1 MKASKPGGKSV
12 RTGAKPLPA
21 GAKSPDGPGLRQ
33 RKLQETR
40 ERLTRAAMALFL
52 ERGFEATTIDDIA
65 TAADVSRRSF
75 FHYFASKEDV
85 VVQHLGTIGTMMTAE
100 MAARPA
106 DEPIAVSLRQAMA
119 AALSECTPI
128 PPSDTRPGAGDS
140 HAVKALRVVHLVL
153 NTPALYARFLERQ
166 GEYQAGLAAQI
177 ARRRPGDDLYPALA
191 AGMALTALL
200 AVLRRWSDS
209 AGAEDPIPLLDRA
222 FEQLGPAL

>member
-1 MKASKPGGKSV
+1 MHLVALSVNVGMQYPRRMASLAERKRQLVVDELTEAALQLLAIKGFDTTTV
-12 RTGAKPLPA
+12 DEIVAAA
-21 GAKSPDGPGLRQ
+21 G
-33 RKLQETR
+33 
-40 ERLTRAAMALFL
+40 
-52 ERGFEATTIDDIA
+52 
-65 TAADVSRRSF
+65 VSRRTF
-75 FHYFASKEDV
+75 FRYFASKEDV
-85 VVQHLGTIGTMMTAE
+85 VVQHLGSLGEMMTAE

-106 DEPIAVSLRQAMA
+106 DEPIATSLRHAMA

-166 GEYQAGLAAQI
+166 GEYQAGLATQI
-177 ARRRPGDDLYPALA
+177 ARRRPGDDLYSALA

-209 AGAEDPIPLLDRA
+209 DGAEDPIPLLDRA
-222 FEQLGPAL
+222 FDQLSPAL